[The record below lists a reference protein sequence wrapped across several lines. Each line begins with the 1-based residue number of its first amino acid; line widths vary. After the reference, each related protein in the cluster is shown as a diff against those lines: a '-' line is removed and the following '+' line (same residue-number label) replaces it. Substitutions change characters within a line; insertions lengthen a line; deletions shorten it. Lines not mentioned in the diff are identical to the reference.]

1 LQLIG
6 CNCLIHFLPI
16 KAKLALNY
24 QNGYFELLKPH
35 LHFIFSL
42 PRAWQ
47 ARVGMLQR
55 MLGAKYGLKS
65 SQNLSK
71 EAKLLFFKRSQKE
84 GNFPRFIVF

>member
-1 LQLIG
+1 
-6 CNCLIHFLPI
+6 
-16 KAKLALNY
+16 
-24 QNGYFELLKPH
+24 
-35 LHFIFSL
+35 
-42 PRAWQ
+42 
-47 ARVGMLQR
+47 MLQR